1 MWVESIPGADATP
14 PSAQA
19 HLGVGLSGSEM
30 ICYYQRLFSQ
40 GRGVGGR
47 HRSPHQ
53 PPSRGRRRQPRAG
66 APRRWRAEC
75 CEFQGRFSPHPLAN
89 CCIIHLIRHQCECV
103 SFFSFRENNTE
114 QSLTFKN
121 AMIFCHRYENLSAA
135 YLILRCIEYQNKRY

>member
-1 MWVESIPGADATP
+1 MWVESIPGADAAL

-30 ICYYQRLFSQ
+30 ISSVREEVSVAGTAAPTSLPAGAAGGSQ
-40 GRGVGGR
+40 GQGLPGTGVQ
-47 HRSPHQ
+47 SAVNF
-53 PPSRGRRRQPRAG
+53 RAG
-66 APRRWRAEC
+66 FPPTLWKLLYHTPH
-75 CEFQGRFSPHPLAN
+75 SPSE
-89 CCIIHLIRHQCECV
+89 CECV